1 MNTLKI
7 EDMPMNEKLD
17 QKAMS
22 AVRGGMGRT
31 PQQILAWEVTGLP
44 ATWDGRVL
52 GDDGQLHVPAI

>member
-7 EDMPMNEKLD
+7 EDLPMNEQLD
-17 QKAMS
+17 RKTMT
-22 AVRGGMGRT
+22 AVRGGIGRT
-31 PQQILAWEVTGLP
+31 PMQILAWEVTGLP